1 MARTKK
7 KASRPRASGKA
18 TAASTDPRWQRTR
31 EAILRA
37 GQELFG
43 QHHYSVV
50 SLDELIRVASISKQ
64 SFYNHFVDK
73 HELVKAILET
83 ARQEFDTLATA
94 ANGSEKDPALRIAT
108 ALSTYAAQALENPA
122 HARLLAHLALED
134 ISADSRTNLPI
145 VADMRLGLD
154 QGRLALFSVETGV
167 AFIIGV
173 GQALMNR
180 VLLDG
185 DRPMAMIT
193 AQHFCTL
200 TLRAF
205 GIAPI
210 EAEVIA
216 ARAVDR
222 VFRAKALDG

>member
-1 MARTKK
+1 MARTTAKP
-7 KASRPRASGKA
+7 SRRRASA
-18 TAASTDPRWQRTR
+18 EPAAARTDPRWQRTR

-37 GQELFG
+37 GQELFAR
-43 QHHYSVV
+43 HHYSVV

-73 HELVKAILET
+73 DELVKAILET
-83 ARQEFDTLATA
+83 ARHEFDALASA
-94 ANGSEKDPALRIAT
+94 ANGNEKDPALRIAT
-108 ALSTYAAQALENPA
+108 ALSIYAGQALENPA

-134 ISADSRTNLPI
+134 ISAESRTNVPI
-145 VADMRLGLD
+145 VADVRLGLD
-154 QGRLALFSVETGV
+154 QGRLALFTVETGV

-173 GQALMNR
+173 GQALVNR

-185 DRPMAMIT
+185 ERSLAMTT

-216 ARAVDR
+216 ARAVNR
-222 VFRAKALDG
+222 VFRAKA

>member
-1 MARTKK
+1 MARTKTK
-7 KASRPRASGKA
+7 SSRARASAKR
-18 TAASTDPRWQRTR
+18 TDSRSDPRWRRTR

-37 GQELFG
+37 GQELFA

-50 SLDELIRVASISKQ
+50 SLDELIRVAAISKQ

-73 HELVKAILET
+73 DELVKAILEA
-83 ARQEFDTLATA
+83 ARHEFDALAST
-94 ANGSEKDPALRIAT
+94 ANGDEKDPALRIAT
-108 ALSTYAAQALENPA
+108 ALTTYAGQALENPA

-134 ISADSRTNLPI
+134 ISADSKTNVPI
-145 VADMRLGLD
+145 VADVRLGLS
-154 QGRLALFSVETGV
+154 QGRLAIFSVETGV

-173 GQALMNR
+173 GQALVNR
-180 VLLDG
+180 VLMDG
-185 DRPMAMIT
+185 DRSLAMIS

-205 GIAPI
+205 GVAPI
-210 EAEVIA
+210 EAELIA

-222 VFRAKALDG
+222 VFRAKA